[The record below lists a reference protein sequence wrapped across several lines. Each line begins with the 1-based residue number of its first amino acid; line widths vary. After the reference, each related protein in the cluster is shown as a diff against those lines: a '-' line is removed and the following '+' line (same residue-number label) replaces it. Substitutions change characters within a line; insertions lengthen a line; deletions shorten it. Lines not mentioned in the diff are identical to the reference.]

1 MLARVALVARAAR
14 ADARLRSRG
23 LQPRMLCLKR
33 GRRTGAIPG
42 KPFFFRAPAAV
53 ESLRALGVRAVSL
66 ANNHALDY
74 GELALADTID
84 LLERAGIASAG
95 AGFGLEGARRGVIV
109 DAAGGRVGLLAFTD
123 HPREH
128 RARPAARGVGAGGP
142 SAPASGLADG
152 RAGAAAPRDQ
162 GSDRLFALGA
172 QHEHRAGPLAAAAR
186 GGAPCCGRRPRRG
199 ATPRTSST
207 GWSVMSAASRLT
219 TSAARSTTTRSTRA
233 AERPGPARSLEPG
246 WRLGA
251 RARRSATALRL
262 HGARSGRGRR
272 LDRDEAGP
280 GMRGA
285 RARP

>member
-23 LQPRMLCLKR
+23 LQPRML
-33 GRRTGAIPG
+33 
-42 KPFFFRAPAAV
+42 
-53 ESLRALGVRAVSL
+53 VS
-66 ANNHALDY
+66 
-74 GELALADTID
+74 
-84 LLERAGIASAG
+84 SAG
-95 AGFGLEGARRGVIV
+95 DAPGRSPVSPSSSAHRRRSSRFARSACALSRSPTITHSTTVSWRSRTRSTCGVIV

-186 GGAPCCGRRPRRG
+186 GGVPCCGRRPRRG